1 MATIDWDNIKE
12 NNFKSYA
19 EDGEYTVKCI
29 GVEFKEVGSNGSII
43 EKFKFEETN
52 DTVFPTADHWLAK
65 NNDNFRYV
73 HQKNLLVFFGARE
86 ANARAAV
93 EKAEDGDLNHAA
105 KLYESYLNNLLAKKP
120 EVKIQVFTEVNEN
133 TGKAYSRAD
142 FVDRKVRM
150 NREKKANATVTA
162 SDDEQLDL
170 SDMPF

>member
-73 HQKNLLVFFGARE
+73 HQKNLLVFFGASE

-93 EKAEDGDLNHAA
+93 EKAEDGDLKHAA

-150 NREKKANATVTA
+150 NREKKADATATA
-162 SDDEQLDL
+162 SDDEQIDL